1 MMINLYYFRKTID
14 ALPKSNKLSGKH
26 YLFVTVRSYS
36 FVFHQELFFANILA
50 RNGATV
56 YVLLDNGIL
65 PHWDTYQLHEER
77 MPANASVTR
86 KNKFVRKIY
95 TFLFHHRNIK
105 FIKTSTLLK
114 NEMVESICSKESLN
128 GSDEKNA
135 ISSVRRFFE
144 CGYYDPKNAKHQL
157 YYDKTITNIKLMKY
171 FVRTLQQ
178 SYNFEAV
185 ITSHG
190 IYSIW
195 GTAYNYFRNIDIPV
209 YVYGAHCYKSHHT
222 HFTDTL
228 AQTLSLD
235 SSCVEYMKNGI
246 LCNENIK
253 AVDDYFLARRN
264 HTTKDTSIYYSWMND
279 KKNIKVTKG
288 EKTLNY
294 AMFPN
299 IIWDGD
305 VAQRDTIFN
314 GMLDWMKKTINYFI
328 FHQRNNLIIRFH
340 PAEATLWK
348 DTICLSDV
356 IDKLYPNLDTYS
368 NITVIKADQQIDT
381 YEFIQ
386 NNVDIGLIYEG
397 ILSLELTHMHK
408 PVISPSCNRYTGGTF
423 VLKPSTVEEYYNLLE
438 NFDFDGYFTEEKKEE
453 FYKYAYWY
461 LYLSAYVMPNYSEK
475 EFGKIVYNKSSIKK
489 LADPDFVKLYN
500 KIVSL

>member
-1 MMINLYYFRKTID
+1 MNLYYFRKTIN
-14 ALPKSNKLSGKH
+14 AIPQSNKLEGKN

-36 FVFHQELFFANILA
+36 FVLHQELFFANILA

-56 YVLLDNGIL
+56 YVLLDNGL
-65 PHWDTYQLHEER
+65 LSHWDTYQLHEKG
-77 MPANASVTR
+77 MPANESVT
-86 KNKFVRKIY
+86 KKDKFMTKFY
-95 TFLFHHRNIK
+95 LSLYHHRNIK
-105 FIKTSTLLK
+105 FIKTTDLLK
-114 NEMVESICSKESLN
+114 FEEIESTCSEDFWEE
-128 GSDEKNA
+128 SDEKNA

-144 CGYYDPKNAKHQL
+144 CGYYDSENVAHKS
-157 YYDKTITNIKLMKY
+157 YYDKTVKNIKLMKF

-178 SYNFEAV
+178 SCNFKAV

-195 GTAYNYFRNIDIPV
+195 GTAYNYFRNINIPV
-209 YVYGAHCYKSHHT
+209 YVYGAHCYKSYHI

-235 SSCVEYMKNGI
+235 SSCLEYMKNGV
-246 LCNENIK
+246 LNKENIK
-253 AVDDYFLARRN
+253 AVDDYLLARRN
-264 HTTKDTSIYYSWMND
+264 HTTKDTSIYYSWMKE
-279 KKNIKVTKG
+279 KKHINIKKK
-288 EKTLNY
+288 ESSLNY

-328 FHQRNNLIIRFH
+328 LDQQNNLIIRFH

-348 DTICLSDV
+348 DTIRLSDV
-356 IDKLYPNLDTYS
+356 IDKLYPNLNDYP
-368 NITVIKADQQIDT
+368 NITVIRADQQIDT

-386 NNVDIGLIYEG
+386 NNVDVGLIYDG

-423 VLKPSTVEEYYNLLE
+423 VLSPSTKEEYYDLLK
-438 NFDFDGYFTEEKKEE
+438 NFDLNGYFTKEKNNE
-453 FYKYAYWY
+453 FYKYAYWF
-461 LYLSAYVMPNYSEK
+461 LFLSAYVMPNYSEK

-489 LADPDFVKLYN
+489 LASPDFIKLYD
-500 KIVSL
+500 KFMSI